1 MNPAPDPMPDDEA
14 LAQALHASRRLEDAP
29 EALVRRAI
37 GLWPAAPSPLLAA
50 LRRVVATLV
59 SDSGP
64 APALALG
71 LRAGGGGGGV
81 RQIVCAAEGLDI
93 DLRVTP
99 TADGPAGWRLAGQLL
114 GADRAGEAWLRA
126 EGEAPEAARRTP
138 LDVCS
143 EFRFGPLA
151 AGRWALGLRLDDVE
165 IELPPIE
172 LPPPA

>member
-1 MNPAPDPMPDDEA
+1 MSAPDPLPDDEA
-14 LAQALHASRRLEDAP
+14 LAQALRASRRLEDAP
-29 EALVRRAI
+29 AALVRRAI
-37 GLWPAAPSPLLAA
+37 GLWPAAPSPLGAA
-50 LRRVVATLV
+50 LRRVVAALV

-71 LRAGGGGGGV
+71 LRAGGGGGA

-93 DLRVTP
+93 DLRVMPAT
-99 TADGPAGWRLAGQLL
+99 DGPAGWRLAGQLL
-114 GADRAGEAWLRA
+114 GADRRGEALLRA
-126 EGEAPEAARRTP
+126 EGEPPEAARRTP
-138 LDVCS
+138 LDACC

-151 AGRWALGLRLDDVE
+151 AGRWTLALRLDEVE